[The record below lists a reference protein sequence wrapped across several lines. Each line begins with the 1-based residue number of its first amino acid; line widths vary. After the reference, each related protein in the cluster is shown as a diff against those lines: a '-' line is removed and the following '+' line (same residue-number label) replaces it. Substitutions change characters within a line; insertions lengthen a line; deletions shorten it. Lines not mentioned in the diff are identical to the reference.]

1 MSKVS
6 LLPQIVNITSGD
18 DLSKRYFYNGKCTAS
33 ENSLCK
39 TMEIKDVLLVAP
51 YPAKFLIVVNDQ
63 RPQFV
68 GQKNNFNNEPVS
80 IKLEFKESVNKNS
93 RRRLGNRGRKLA
105 ATGTISLGESQTWQG
120 MPKFMDFSGSS
131 SAGKIV
137 GYVFLG
143 NTVVFG
149 LVALVIL
156 GMQLKF
162 FRNHMKQKL
171 TQNDILKKFE
181 K

>member
-1 MSKVS
+1 
-6 LLPQIVNITSGD
+6 
-18 DLSKRYFYNGKCTAS
+18 
-33 ENSLCK
+33 
-39 TMEIKDVLLVAP
+39 
-51 YPAKFLIVVNDQ
+51 
-63 RPQFV
+63 
-68 GQKNNFNNEPVS
+68 
-80 IKLEFKESVNKNS
+80 
-93 RRRLGNRGRKLA
+93 
-105 ATGTISLGESQTWQG
+105 
-120 MPKFMDFSGSS
+120 MDFSGSS